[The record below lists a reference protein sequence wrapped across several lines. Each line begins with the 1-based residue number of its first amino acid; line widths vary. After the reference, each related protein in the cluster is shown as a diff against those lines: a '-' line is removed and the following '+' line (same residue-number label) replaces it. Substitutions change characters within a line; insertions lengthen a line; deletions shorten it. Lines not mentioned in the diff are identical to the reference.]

1 MQVSAVL
8 ADDDV
13 MLTILPGEHGSTFG
27 GNPLA
32 CRVAIAALD
41 VSLTVVCGLTC
52 TSTCVYI
59 HVDITYLHSQV
70 NSCSLPLMGM
80 HTCACGHVH
89 TCIPSHTCSNALL
102 HMRTHICPCSH
113 TYNTCARAH
122 TRMHTPKH
130 ISVMCIFSMCLKA
143 W

>member
-1 MQVSAVL
+1 MLCVLMQVSAVL

-70 NSCSLPLMGM
+70 NSCSLLLTGM

-89 TCIPSHTCSNALL
+89 THAYLPIHAAMHSCTCA
-102 HMRTHICPCSH
+102 HIYAHAVTHIILVH
-113 TYNTCARAH
+113 VH
-122 TRMHTPKH
+122 TRACTRPNT
-130 ISVMCIFSMCLKA
+130 FQ
-143 W
+143 